1 VNRSGLACALLAACV
16 AAGVQAHAFLDHAE
30 PRVGSVVKAAP
41 AELKLWFT
49 EEIEPAFSSVK
60 VLDASSR
67 RVDKGNAHV
76 DSAEPSVVRISL
88 PPLPAGA
95 YTVEWRV
102 VSVDTHVTS
111 GNFTFQVRP

>member
-1 VNRSGLACALLAACV
+1 MNRLRAGGALLAACV
-16 AAGVQAHAFLDHAE
+16 AAGVHAHAFLDRAE

-41 AELKLWFT
+41 AELRLWFT

-60 VLDASSR
+60 VLDATGR
-67 RVDKGNAHV
+67 RVDKGNSRV
-76 DSAEPSVVRISL
+76 DSTEPSVLMISL
-88 PPLPAGA
+88 QPLPAGA

-111 GNFTFQVRP
+111 GNFAFQVRP